1 MQKNNKNK
9 MISNESQ
16 RDFHFSGAGSN
27 LPPVTIKASTLEEA
41 QEIWRAKNE
50 AAAQTGE
57 YED

>member
-1 MQKNNKNK
+1 